1 MGPVQ
6 TLHEFALNLLSDP
19 QALTAFNADP
29 QGVLNTAGLGDV
41 SAADVHEIIPL
52 VMDTAPAS
60 VTEALGSFAAAGDT
74 AGTLD
79 TTVATVQEAAS
90 PLVLGV
96 SQTAAG
102 VLGGLPNL
110 SGVFGTVSDIAE
122 ETGLSNTTHGVL
134 NTVTNVVDGVTAAV
148 DGVPVV
154 GPLLDAGDIDLHNTV
169 GAVDQH
175 LFDGQLVGSA
185 VDALTNHLG
194 DALMPAT
201 LVNTVSGLP
210 GVGGPL
216 GDLTEQVREN
226 VGGVLGTVNEAVG
239 STPVGVSS
247 GPGLADNLLG
257 ADAMNGTVAGPQE
270 TVATVVS
277 EVTSTTSG
285 LPLVGGVANATAGAL
300 GNLPDLSGVFG
311 AVSNVA
317 DETGLNTTTQ
327 DALHTVSHV
336 VDGVTAAVDGVPVV
350 GPLLDAGD
358 IDLHNTVAAIG
369 EHVFDGKLVGASV
382 DALTNHLGDALLPG
396 ALVEQVSDLPVV
408 GTALGGTVNDVR
420 YEGGAVLG
428 TVNEAIGSTPV
439 GELSGQALAAAF
451 TANGELNT
459 LTGPL
464 TDNLG
469 NLPLVGGVANDLVN
483 TVNGTLNGTEN
494 NFGAAGDVSGTLDH
508 AVAAVPALP
517 ETPALPATPAIP
529 AIPAVPNLP
538 AVGDAVNSVTHT
550 VGAVTANVP
559 AVNDVVNTTLN
570 TVSDTTS
577 VHNDVIN
584 HLTDPSAVM
593 SGVDSHLHDLNI
605 GNVAN
610 GVDLHGVDGLANT
623 DDIHLLGH

>member
-29 QGVLNTAGLGDV
+29 QGVLNAAGLGDV
-41 SAADVHEIIPL
+41 NAADVHEIIPL
-52 VMDTAPAS
+52 VMDTAPAT
-60 VTEALGSFAAAGDT
+60 VTEGLGSFAAAGDT

-79 TTVATVQEAAS
+79 TTVSAVQEAAS

-122 ETGLSNTTHGVL
+122 ETGLSNTTQGVL
-134 NTVTNVVDGVTAAV
+134 NTATNVVDGVTASL
-148 DGVPVV
+148 DSVPVV
-154 GPLLDAGDIDLHNTV
+154 GPLLDSGDIDLHNTV
-169 GAVDQH
+169 AAVDAH

-194 DALMPAT
+194 DALLPAT
-201 LVNTVSGLP
+201 LVDEVSGLP

-247 GPGLADNLLG
+247 GPGLVDDLLG
-257 ADAMNGTVAGPQE
+257 GGQTDVTDTTAGPQA
-270 TVATVVS
+270 TVASVVS
-277 EVTSTTSG
+277 EVTGATQG
-285 LPLVGGVANATAGAL
+285 LPLVGGVADATAGAL

-311 AVSNVA
+311 AVSDVA
-317 DETGLNTTTQ
+317 DETGLNTTTE
-327 DALHTVSHV
+327 DTLHTVSNV
-336 VDGVTAAVDGVPVV
+336 VDGVTASLDSVPVV

-358 IDLHNTVAAIG
+358 IDLHNTVSAIG
-369 EHVFDGKLVGASV
+369 DHVFDGKLVGASV

-396 ALVEQVSDLPVV
+396 ALVEQVSELPVV
-408 GTALGGTVNDVR
+408 GTALGGTVSDVR

-451 TANGELNT
+451 TANGELNS
-459 LTGPL
+459 LTGPI
-464 TDNLG
+464 TDNIG
-469 NLPLVGGVANDLVN
+469 NLPLVGGVAGDLVN
-483 TVNGTLNGTEN
+483 TVNGTLSGTEN
-494 NFGAAGDVSGTLDH
+494 GFGSAGDVSGTLDH

-517 ETPALPATPAIP
+517 ALPGSPAIPALPAVPAL
-529 AIPAVPNLP
+529 PNVP
-538 AVGDAVNSVTHT
+538 AVGAAVDSVTHT
-550 VGAVTANVP
+550 VTSVTANVP
-559 AVNDVVNTTLN
+559 VVNSVVNTTLN
-570 TVSDTTS
+570 TVSETTS
-577 VHNDVIN
+577 HTDVVS
-584 HLTDPSAVM
+584 HLTDTSSVLN
-593 SGVDSHLHDLNI
+593 SVDSHLGDLNI
-605 GNVAN
+605 GNVTN
-610 GVDLHGVDGLANT
+610 GVDLHGVDALPT